1 MPVSKGMLGDPKDR
15 DRLNHQQAN
24 LLKGMEEN
32 YAWLGLNWPNSHY
45 VVISLSFDILGAD
58 RPTPWIQG
66 WPCVYDQKTRK
77 FSVPA
82 NFAVN
87 NAKALKTHGFDRD

>member
-1 MPVSKGMLGDPKDR
+1 
-15 DRLNHQQAN
+15 
-24 LLKGMEEN
+24 
-32 YAWLGLNWPNSHY
+32 
-45 VVISLSFDILGAD
+45 VVISLSFDIQGAD

-66 WPCVYDQKTRK
+66 WPCVYDLKTRK

-87 NAKALKTHGFDRD
+87 NGKALKTHGFDRD